1 MTTQLKQILLLIFL
15 ALSAYLLPIS
25 TSGAWLVLAPVAAV
39 GSFFAGRYV
48 ASALHGIVALA
59 VGALASGVSLLLS
72 AHVSALTF
80 ALNIGTGVVLFV
92 LLPWW
97 AGRARANTLA
107 FRAQERHHLELQ
119 AKLRERA
126 RIAEAMH
133 DQLGHDMALLA
144 LSTGGLQVSLDKDSE
159 AYQQAVRIRAQAD
172 EAVEHLHEIIEVLR
186 EPDEQASLV
195 PSGQSVD
202 RLINQARNR
211 GMQINYQLSG
221 PALIDAADAETGAVV
236 RQVLQETLTNAAKY
250 APQQPVRINI
260 DTLHQPVRVRIS
272 NPLEGQ
278 PVPQRPGASGLSGLR
293 EVLERYGGSLS
304 VNHSEAYFDVIA
316 EVQHSRNRRE
326 STSATTTRKQ
336 TSRWLLVLVP
346 ACAVAVMVACL
357 YVLQLATFR
366 ATALSP
372 ADFQQLKPGMTRT
385 EVAQHVQAQG
395 LDQPLPVIDE
405 SQQPASGQCR
415 YYAARTGVLD
425 FGSEMFRLCFTDD
438 VLTSA
443 EHLYPAP

>member
-25 TSGAWLVLAPVAAV
+25 TNGAWLVLAPVAAV

-48 ASALHGIVALA
+48 ASALHGIVALVA
-59 VGALASGVSLLLS
+59 GALASGVSLLLS

-80 ALNIGTGVVLFV
+80 ALNISTGVVLFV

-107 FRAQERHHLELQ
+107 FRAQERHHLELR

-144 LSTGGLQVSLDKDSE
+144 LSTGGLQVSLDKDTE
-159 AYQQAVRIRAQAD
+159 AYSQAVRIRAQAD

-195 PSGQSVD
+195 PSDQSVD
-202 RLINQARNR
+202 RLIDQARNR
-211 GMQINYQLSG
+211 GMQIDYQISG
-221 PALIDAADAETGAVV
+221 PLLVDATDAETGAVV

-250 APQQPVRINI
+250 APRQPVSINI
-260 DTLHQPVRVRIS
+260 DTRHQPVSVRIS

-278 PVPQRPGASGLSGLR
+278 PIPQRPGASGLRGLR
-293 EVLERYGGSLS
+293 EVLERHGGSLS
-304 VNHSEAYFDVIA
+304 VNHSETSFDVVA
-316 EVQHSRNRRE
+316 EVQRSRPRRE
-326 STSATTTRKQ
+326 SASATSAPKR

-346 ACAVAVMVACL
+346 VCAVAVMVVGL

-366 ATALSP
+366 ATALNL

-385 EVAQHVQAQG
+385 EVAQHVQ
-395 LDQPLPVIDE
+395 V
-405 SQQPASGQCR
+405 
-415 YYAARTGVLD
+415 
-425 FGSEMFRLCFTDD
+425 
-438 VLTSA
+438 
-443 EHLYPAP
+443 